1 MTSANQTY
9 KQSGSELPFK
19 EWLKREQLRGKL
31 DVHEDQF
38 HNATGSANEAS
49 PVNFGLIKHIA
60 IGAVIGFGV
69 CWYMNKRK

>member
-1 MTSANQTY
+1 MTSANKLF

-38 HNATGSANEAS
+38 FNAGGDDDGGSCGGFIVPAL
-49 PVNFGLIKHIA
+49 V
-60 IGAVIGFGV
+60 GAAIGFGI
-69 CWYMNKRK
+69 CMYIKSRK